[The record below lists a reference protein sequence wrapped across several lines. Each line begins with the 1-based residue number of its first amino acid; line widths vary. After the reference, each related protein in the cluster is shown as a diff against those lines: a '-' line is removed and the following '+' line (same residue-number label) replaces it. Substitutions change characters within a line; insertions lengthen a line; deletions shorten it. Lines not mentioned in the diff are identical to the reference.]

1 MAKTL
6 TAGGKEFVVTGNPDM
21 GTVKYVQEMEIEM
34 MRSYLDD
41 ETILKLDQ
49 AEEDEIMSDILE
61 DADID
66 DFKQMMWDRS
76 VQEPLQTVSLATNER
91 LTSEDMN
98 GMKAQDWIEL
108 LETSE
113 EALGGSASDFTDKL
127 GIDISSTVRELEQQT
142 EAPSSESYSQE
153 TPAAVSSLS
162 RKQSKGEEGTEP
174 TTNTR

>member
-49 AEEDEIMSDILE
+49 AQEDEIMSDILE
-61 DADID
+61 DADIE
-66 DFKQMMWDRS
+66 DFKQMMWERS
-76 VQEPLQTVSLATNER
+76 VQEPLQTVCLATNER

-98 GMKAQDWIEL
+98 GMKANDWMEL
-108 LETSE
+108 LQDSE
-113 EALGGSASDFTDKL
+113 ELLGGSASDFMAKL
-127 GIDISSTVRELEQQT
+127 GIDISSTVNEMEEQAQ
-142 EAPSSESYSQE
+142 APDSQNFSQE
-153 TPAAVSSLS
+153 TPAAVSNLS
-162 RKQSKGEEGTEP
+162 KKQSKDEEGTKP